1 MHHDCS
7 IYEKCF
13 NFLLNSCFFGK
24 MVLLRKLKLIY
35 PSTPQHYSNCSAF
48 TFLNFA
54 KYAMTMHS
62 IWERLQSYYHS
73 IWQIFYLS
81 HNVWR
86 KLKNHMKIDIPNIAS
101 HFIFL
106 TQIYYNLNFIT
117 SSSISSQDFPGTLR
131 SILANCFWRI
141 FFVAHKKC
149 IFLNMSA
156 KFVLKN

>member
-7 IYEKCF
+7 IYKKCF

-24 MVLLRKLKLIY
+24 VVLLRKLKLIY
-35 PSTPQHYSNCSAF
+35 PSTPQHYSNCSAL

-117 SSSISSQDFPGTLR
+117 SSSNFIPRFSWHFEINLR
-131 SILANCFWRI
+131 WLLLKDYCLKHTKNAYFWI
-141 FFVAHKKC
+141 C
-149 IFLNMSA
+149 LQN
-156 KFVLKN
+156 LY